1 MEKKTTAKL
10 DETKAAVKAAEAK
23 VAAKVEETKTAAKE
37 ATAKAATKVEEP
49 KKTAAETAKKR
60 KPRTKTAKKAAKE
73 ELKPEVYI
81 QYQGREGV
89 VEDAIK
95 KVTEQFVAEGHRA
108 STIKS
113 LQLYLKPEENAAYY
127 VINQKIAGRVDLF

>member
-23 VAAKVEETKTAAKE
+23 VAAKVEET
-37 ATAKAATKVEEP
+37 
-49 KKTAAETAKKR
+49 
-60 KPRTKTAKKAAKE
+60 KKAAKE